1 MDNNLLIYDED
12 GLKSKIYTIRGV
24 QVMLDYDLAEIY
36 GYETRTFNQ
45 QVKNNIEKFDDD
57 FRFQL
62 IKEEYQE
69 ILRCK
74 NCTSKNSLTDC
85 ELAEYDNDAFL
96 RSKFWTSNRLTT
108 DCKSILYDD
117 KQVLTSKNLISK
129 PEKRGGRQHLPYAFT
144 EQGVYMLMTV
154 LKGDLATQQSKKLIR
169 LFKQMKDYIIQHNN
183 MLEYNDILHLA
194 KQTDEN
200 TNDIKEIKQNM
211 LTKDNIGTIIRN
223 FSEPIMK
230 DWLFTDGQIFDA
242 YVFVSDLIK
251 RAKSEIIL
259 IDNYVDETV
268 LTILDKR
275 NNGVKATIY
284 TANFPK
290 QLKLDLQKHN
300 SQYQPINVEKFNK
313 SHDRFL
319 IIDDDV
325 YLIGASLKDLG
336 KKMFGFSKMGIGKEK
351 ILSIL

>member
-1 MDNNLLIYDED
+1 MDSNLAIYDED

-57 FRFQL
+57 FRFQ
-62 IKEEYQE
+62 ITKEEYNG
-69 ILRCK
+69 ILRS
-74 NCTSKNSLTDC
+74 N
-85 ELAEYDNDAFL
+85 FL
-96 RSKFWTSNRLTT
+96 TSNMLTT
-108 DCKSILYDD
+108 DCESIKYDD
-117 KQVLTSKNLISK
+117 KEVLTSKKLISK

-169 LFKQMKDYIIQHNN
+169 LFKQMKDYIIRHHNV
-183 MLEYNDILHLA
+183 LEYNEILHLA
-194 KQTDEN
+194 KQTEDN

-211 LTKDNIGTIIRN
+211 LTKDNIGIIIRN

-230 DWLFTDGQIFDA
+230 DYLFTDGQIFDA
-242 YVFVSDLIK
+242 YVFVADLIK

-268 LTILDKR
+268 LTMLDKR
-275 NNGVKATIY
+275 NDGVKATIF
-284 TANFPK
+284 TANFSQ

-300 SQYQPINVEKFNK
+300 SQYQPINIEKFNK

-325 YLIGASLKDLG
+325 YLVGASLKDLG
-336 KKMFGFSKMGIGKEK
+336 KKMFGFTKMVIGKDK

>member
-1 MDNNLLIYDED
+1 MDNNLAIYDED

-57 FRFQL
+57 DFRFQ
-62 IKEEYQE
+62 ITKEEYNG
-69 ILRCK
+69 ILR
-74 NCTSKNSLTDC
+74 SS
-85 ELAEYDNDAFL
+85 FL
-96 RSKFWTSNRLTT
+96 TSNMLTT
-108 DCKSILYDD
+108 DCESIKYDD
-117 KQVLTSKNLISK
+117 KEVLTSKKLISK

-154 LKGDLATQQSKKLIR
+154 LKGDLATQQSKQLIR
-169 LFKQMKDYIIQHNN
+169 LFKQMKDYIIRHHNV
-183 MLEYNDILHLA
+183 LEYNEILHLA
-194 KQTDEN
+194 KQTEDN

-211 LTKDNIGTIIRN
+211 LTKDNIGIIIRN

-230 DWLFTDGQIFDA
+230 DYLFNDGQIFDA
-242 YVFVSDLIK
+242 YVFVADLIK

-268 LTILDKR
+268 LTMLDKR
-275 NNGVKATIY
+275 YDGVKATIY
-284 TANFPK
+284 TANIPK

-300 SQYQPINVEKFNK
+300 SEYRPINIEKFNK

-336 KKMFGFSKMGIGKEK
+336 KKMFGFAKMEIGKEK
-351 ILSIL
+351 IMSFL

>member
-1 MDNNLLIYDED
+1 MDSNLAIYDED

-57 FRFQL
+57 FRFQ
-62 IKEEYQE
+62 ITKEEYNG
-69 ILRCK
+69 ILRS
-74 NCTSKNSLTDC
+74 N
-85 ELAEYDNDAFL
+85 FL
-96 RSKFWTSNRLTT
+96 TSNMLTT
-108 DCKSILYDD
+108 DCESIKYDD
-117 KQVLTSKNLISK
+117 KEVLTSKKLISK

-169 LFKQMKDYIIQHNN
+169 LFKQMKDYIIRHHNV
-183 MLEYNDILHLA
+183 LEYNEILHLA
-194 KQTDEN
+194 KQTEDN

-211 LTKDNIGTIIRN
+211 LTKDNIGIIIRN

-230 DWLFTDGQIFDA
+230 DYLFTDGQIFDA
-242 YVFVSDLIK
+242 YVFVADLIK

-268 LTILDKR
+268 LTMLDKR
-275 NNGVKATIY
+275 NDGVKATIF
-284 TANFPK
+284 TANFSQ

-300 SQYQPINVEKFNK
+300 SQYQPINIEKFNK

-325 YLIGASLKDLG
+325 YLVGASLKDLG
-336 KKMFGFSKMGIGKEK
+336 KKMFGFTKMVIGKDK
-351 ILSIL
+351 ILSML

>member
-1 MDNNLLIYDED
+1 MDSNLAIYDED

-57 FRFQL
+57 FRFQ
-62 IKEEYQE
+62 ITKEEYNG
-69 ILRCK
+69 ILRS
-74 NCTSKNSLTDC
+74 N
-85 ELAEYDNDAFL
+85 FL
-96 RSKFWTSNRLTT
+96 TSNMLTT
-108 DCKSILYDD
+108 DCESIKYDD
-117 KQVLTSKNLISK
+117 KEVLTSKKLISK

-154 LKGDLATQQSKKLIR
+154 LKGDLATQQSKQLIR
-169 LFKQMKDYIIQHNN
+169 LFKQMKDYIIRHHNV
-183 MLEYNDILHLA
+183 LEYNEILHLA
-194 KQTDEN
+194 KQTEDN

-211 LTKDNIGTIIRN
+211 LTKDNIGIIIRN

-230 DWLFTDGQIFDA
+230 DYLFTDGQIFDA
-242 YVFVSDLIK
+242 YVFVADLIK

-268 LTILDKR
+268 LTMLDKR
-275 NNGVKATIY
+275 YDGVKATIY
-284 TANFPK
+284 TANIPK

-300 SQYQPINVEKFNK
+300 SEYRPINIEKFNK
-313 SHDRFL
+313 SHDRF
-319 IIDDDV
+319 
-325 YLIGASLKDLG
+325 
-336 KKMFGFSKMGIGKEK
+336 
-351 ILSIL
+351 

>member
-1 MDNNLLIYDED
+1 MDNNLAIYDED

-24 QVMLDYDLAEIY
+24 QVMLDSDLAEIY
-36 GYETRTFNQ
+36 GYTTKRFNE

-62 IKEEYQE
+62 TKEEYDE
-69 ILRCK
+69 ILRSK
-74 NCTSKNSLTDC
+74 NSTSKISLTDC
-85 ELAEYDNDAFL
+85 ESVEYDNDAIL
-96 RSKFWTSNRLTT
+96 RSKF
-108 DCKSILYDD
+108 
-117 KQVLTSKNLISK
+117 LISK
-129 PEKRGGRQHLPYAFT
+129 TENRGGRQYLPYAFT
-144 EQGVYMLMTV
+144 EQGIYMLMTV

-169 LFKQMKDYIIQHNN
+169 LFKQMKDYIIRHHNV
-183 MLEYNDILHLA
+183 LEYNEILHLA
-194 KQTDEN
+194 KQTEDN
-200 TNDIKEIKQNM
+200 TIDIKAIKQNM

-230 DWLFTDGQIFDA
+230 DCLFTDGQIFDA

-268 LTILDKR
+268 LTMLDKR
-275 NNGVKATIY
+275 NDGVKATIF
-284 TANFPK
+284 TANFSQ

-300 SQYQPINVEKFNK
+300 SQYQPINIKKFNK

-319 IIDDDV
+319 LIDDDV

-336 KKMFGFSKMGIGKEK
+336 KKMFGFTKMEIGKER
-351 ILSIL
+351 IISSSSCSGSP